1 VRDPRPPR
9 PLAVLAAGIA
19 TALAAAAPASAT
31 EGPSAAPPPSW
42 GSLTPPALS
51 LPPAQALPAPP
62 ARTGR
67 RPAVRRARITPR
79 HVKHGR
85 RAVLRLTLSTTGKVK
100 LTITRTSKPHRGAR
114 TVRTV
119 SVRSTKLAI
128 RLPRRAAGRYR
139 VAIVAADAQGT
150 RSKAVRRSFTVR
162 SAS

>member
-1 VRDPRPPR
+1 MRDPRPPR
-9 PLAVLAAGIA
+9 PLAVLAAGVA
-19 TALAAAAPASAT
+19 AALAAAAPASAT
-31 EGPSAAPPPSW
+31 EGPSAPPPPTW

-51 LPPAQALPAPP
+51 LPPTQALPS
-62 ARTGR
+62 RISR

-85 RAVLRLTLSTTGKVK
+85 RAVLHLTVSTTGKVR

-119 SVRSTKLAI
+119 SVSSTKLAI